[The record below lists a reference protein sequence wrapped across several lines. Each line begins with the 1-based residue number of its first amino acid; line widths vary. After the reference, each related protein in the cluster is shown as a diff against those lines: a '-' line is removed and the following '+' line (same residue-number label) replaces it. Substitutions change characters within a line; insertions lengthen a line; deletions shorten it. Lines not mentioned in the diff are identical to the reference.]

1 MTDYK
6 GKILKYIDSRNRVHL
21 IFNHYDESMTQQ
33 QIHDEIESQFG
44 LKYKLDKTNTAK
56 TFFSTT
62 DTTQGGRYNNDGD
75 ELYRFTQ
82 TGGINL
88 TTKINNQTA
97 ITPQQLLNIFQN
109 DGQELKHINMED
121 TLEDGTTAN
130 SQKLTGENG
139 NYAVGSSNTLT
150 AEKVHMVVFS
160 NMEPPITNTAATQP
174 VDGHAGGRFFI
185 TNYAYDDTAGVT
197 DFVHSNVN
205 WGKHGYNIQN
215 NAAGTNL
222 AELPFGD
229 NRTVATSA
237 VSVTTDLIMHR
248 STTDAIYSTELSTA
262 TPTLTIPDADG
273 NIVPLNQ
280 QEQVGIIGQKPKC
293 YFYMYTK
300 EGDDMLV
307 NNFDKEQN
315 RLHLLVKPY
324 LINPVSVVATTTEGL
339 EAKVDNNNVA
349 NIAARK
355 IISDN
360 LSALKQ
366 QFDNL
371 VLGMTA
377 GTTIKALEDRD
388 TALNNAIDTKEGA
401 TAASNARN
409 TIDDKANSNSNKLQK
424 HAEVIEAMS
433 KTQNNYY
440 NFEWTVWEK
449 PIRVAVSKD
458 SNNII
463 TNLEKDLPQ
472 ARVDNNNRKREL
484 STESEVSK
492 LREDINKLTIINK
505 SLIEIISEK
514 L

>member
-21 IFNHYDESMTQQ
+21 IFNHYDESLTQSE
-33 QIHDEIESQFG
+33 IHTVIESQFG

-88 TTKINNQTA
+88 NTKVNNQTE

-109 DGQELKHINMED
+109 EGQESKHVNMEN
-121 TLEDGTTAN
+121 TLADGTTAN
-130 SQKLTGENG
+130 SQKLTGDAG
-139 NYAVGSSNTLT
+139 NYAVGSNDTLT
-150 AEKVHMVVFS
+150 AEKVHMVLFS
-160 NMEPPITNTAATQP
+160 NIEPPITGGVANQP
-174 VDGHAGGRFFI
+174 GTDGHAGGRFFI
-185 TNYAYDDTAGVT
+185 TNYAYDETT
-197 DFVHSNVN
+197 TSFIHSNVN
-205 WGKHGYNIQN
+205 WGKHDYNIQN
-215 NAAGTNL
+215 FADGTNL
-222 AELPFGD
+222 AVLPEGD
-229 NRTVATSA
+229 NRNIPTQGAA
-237 VSVTTDLIMHR
+237 TDLIMHR
-248 STTDAIYSTELSTA
+248 PTDDPIYATELSTD
-262 TPTLTIPDADG
+262 TPGLTITDANGDR
-273 NIVPLNQ
+273 PLTDA
-280 QEQVGIIGQKPKC
+280 EKASLIGRKPKC

-307 NNFDKEQN
+307 SNFNKEQN

-339 EAKVDNNNVA
+339 ETKVDKNNTA

-355 IISDN
+355 IIADN
-360 LSALKQ
+360 LANLKQ

-371 VLGMTA
+371 VLGMTV

-388 TALNNAIDTKEGA
+388 TALNNAIDTKEA
-401 TAASNARN
+401 ALAASNARDA
-409 TIDDKANSNSNKLQK
+409 IDGKANSNSDKLQK
-424 HAEVIEAMS
+424 HAEVLEEMS

-440 NFEWTVWEK
+440 NFEWTAWEK
-449 PIRVAVSKD
+449 PIKVAVSKD

-463 TNLEKDLPQ
+463 TNLEKDVAQL
-472 ARVDNNNRKREL
+472 RVDNSNNRKREL

-492 LREDINKLTIINK
+492 FREDINKLTIINK

>member
-6 GKILKYIDSRNRVHL
+6 GKILKYIDSKNRVHL
-21 IFNHYDESMTQQ
+21 IFNHYDENLTQAD
-33 QIHDEIESQFG
+33 IHTEIESKFG

-56 TFFSTT
+56 SFFSTT

-109 DGQELKHINMED
+109 DGQESKHINMEA
-121 TLEDGTTAN
+121 TLADGTTVN
-130 SQKLTGENG
+130 PQKLTGNAG
-139 NYAVGSSNTLT
+139 DYAVGSNNTLT
-150 AEKVHMVVFS
+150 AEKVHMVIFS
-160 NMEPPITNTAATQP
+160 NMEPPITGGAAAAQP
-174 VDGHAGGRFFI
+174 ANGHAGGRFFI
-185 TNYAYDDTAGVT
+185 TNYAYDDTGIN

-205 WGKHGYNIQN
+205 WGRHDYSVQN
-215 NAAGTNL
+215 NTNGSNL
-222 AELPFGD
+222 AVLPAGD
-229 NRTVATSA
+229 NRVVAAGA
-237 VSVTTDLIMHR
+237 VTQTTDLIMHR
-248 STTDAIYSTELSTA
+248 PTNDIIYSTELSTQ
-262 TPTLTIPDADG
+262 TPGLTIIGPDG
-273 NIVPLNQ
+273 NQAPLNQ

-307 NNFDKEQN
+307 TNFDKEEN

-339 EAKVDNNNVA
+339 EQKVDNNNVA

-388 TALNNAIDTKEGA
+388 TALNNAIDTKEA
-401 TAASNARN
+401 ALAASEARDAINGKADSNAV
-409 TIDDKANSNSNKLQK
+409 KLQK
-424 HAEVIEAMS
+424 HAEVIEEMS

-440 NFEWTVWEK
+440 NFEWTAWSK
-449 PIRVAVSKD
+449 PIKVNVSKD
-458 SNNII
+458 NNNII
-463 TNLEKDLPQ
+463 TNLEKDVPQ
-472 ARVDNNNRKREL
+472 ARVDNNRKREL

-505 SLIEIISEK
+505 SLIEIIGEK